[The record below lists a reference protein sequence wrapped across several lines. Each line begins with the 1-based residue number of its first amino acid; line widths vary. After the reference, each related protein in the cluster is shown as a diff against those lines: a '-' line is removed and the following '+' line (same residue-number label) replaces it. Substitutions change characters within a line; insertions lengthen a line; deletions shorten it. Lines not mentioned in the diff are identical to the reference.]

1 MAKSFGMGRESS
13 ASHSQPVSAFLPG
26 KRKVHNPWNVRPVSV
41 YNTEISSRASSCLS
55 TVHASV
61 CVWVWGGCSHTIIQ
75 ERDSSFS
82 KSSHH
87 PCFPYEQDKAQRLA
101 IGHLPYV
108 THEGRFQPR
117 QLCTQGEFNCLTVR
131 ENLSA
136 NLLAPDQVFFDSRRW
151 LTPRAVNI
159 DHDYYL
165 EVTDVPAKPS
175 TLGQGSTHL

>member
-1 MAKSFGMGRESS
+1 MHLYVFVFGG
-13 ASHSQPVSAFLPG
+13 V
-26 KRKVHNPWNVRPVSV
+26 
-41 YNTEISSRASSCLS
+41 
-55 TVHASV
+55 
-61 CVWVWGGCSHTIIQ
+61 CSHTIIQ

-151 LTPRAVNI
+151 LTPRAANI